1 MRCMIDNEDA
11 VLVTGPAAIDW
22 LCREQG
28 RTKGWVAQRVGITPY
43 RLSKLIAGELAMRV
57 EEAAK
62 FAALFGVPIE
72 TFVPPAEVRP

>member
-43 RLSKLIAGELAMRV
+43 LPSTLIAAELAMRF
-57 EEAAK
+57 EGAAK
-62 FAALFGVPIE
+62 FAALFGAPIE